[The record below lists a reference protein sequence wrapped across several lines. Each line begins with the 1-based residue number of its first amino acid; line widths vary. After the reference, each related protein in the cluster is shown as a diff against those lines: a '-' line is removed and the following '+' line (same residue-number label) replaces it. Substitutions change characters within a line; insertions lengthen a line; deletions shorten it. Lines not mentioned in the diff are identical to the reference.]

1 MPCRKLF
8 EIFFEKVCHFS
19 FPVRSNNST
28 GKKHRLFPQAWG
40 GGSMKPNPKETH
52 KQHSFDAYCKRILKN
67 ESSDYH
73 RRMNVLRQYEIPF
86 SMLPQGMLAQLSVW
100 DEYFKD
106 TYRFEARGFEIF
118 IADEL
123 LAEALKTLP
132 KDRLEIVLLY
142 YFLGMS
148 DPEIAAHLNLLRRT
162 VAYRRTSSLQELKK
176 FMEGNADE

>member
-1 MPCRKLF
+1 MPCRKVF
-8 EIFFEKVCHFS
+8 ENFFEKVCHFRL
-19 FPVRSNNST
+19 PVRSNNST
-28 GKKHRLFPQAWG
+28 GKKQELFPQAWG
-40 GGSMKPNPKETH
+40 GGSMKPDPKEKH

-86 SMLPQGMLAQLSVW
+86 SMLPPGTLAQLAVW

-118 IADEL
+118 IADGL

-132 KDRLEIVLLY
+132 QDRLEIVLLY

-148 DPEIAAHLNLLRRT
+148 DTEIATHLNLVRRT

-176 FMEGNADE
+176 FMEVNADE